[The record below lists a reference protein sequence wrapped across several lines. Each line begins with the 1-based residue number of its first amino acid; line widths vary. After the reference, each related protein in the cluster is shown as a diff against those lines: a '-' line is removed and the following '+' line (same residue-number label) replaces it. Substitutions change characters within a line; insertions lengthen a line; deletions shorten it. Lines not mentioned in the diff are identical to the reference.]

1 MRSHVHQWLF
11 GDLDTARLLDM
22 DERLQSVSRQAMGIL
37 AVALLVCVPWL
48 GPWTLP
54 PLALAMVTFR
64 IAHVRARTSKHRE
77 YVLLGAWLSAET
89 IIAFCVALTGGPRV
103 ATITWLALPIVTL
116 AARFNGRVV
125 AVGSGIS
132 LLLLAAVCLATDFH
146 AVLAEPPL
154 IVAPAALILATAKLS
169 TPLMQSDLEHRGA
182 TVIDGLTGLL
192 NRRAFDIQVDG
203 LAEQAEATGGPLA
216 IVFGDIDHFGELNE
230 RIGHQGGDAAL
241 KQIAARLRGQVR
253 ALDHLYRYG
262 GEEIVLVLGGGLGDA
277 AAVAESLRLAVA
289 GEPLDSGERV
299 TMSFGVAAS
308 DPGKAVRFT
317 DVLEAADRA
326 LYDAKQR
333 GRNRVSTTPQSAP
346 QPTDAQPSILAGAAA
361 ALASDDSQPEPLSV
375 GGADFGVRRSY
386 REVTG

>member
-1 MRSHVHQWLF
+1 VAQAVLSAGNSRSNQRLQQVRRGNATRPAKYGAQVPIGVTGGAPPTRNQPAIPAGVTSGNAAQTFGPRHPIRVMGEARHADCRAMRSRVHQWLF

-37 AVALLVCVPWL
+37 ALALLVCVPWL

-203 LAEQAEATGGPLA
+203 LAEQAEATGGATRDRVRRHRP
-216 IVFGDIDHFGELNE
+216 F
-230 RIGHQGGDAAL
+230 
-241 KQIAARLRGQVR
+241 RGAQR
-253 ALDHLYRYG
+253 TDR
-262 GEEIVLVLGGGLGDA
+262 
-277 AAVAESLRLAVA
+277 
-289 GEPLDSGERV
+289 
-299 TMSFGVAAS
+299 T
-308 DPGKAVRFT
+308 PGRGRGAQ
-317 DVLEAADRA
+317 ADR
-326 LYDAKQR
+326 R
-333 GRNRVSTTPQSAP
+333 AP
-346 QPTDAQPSILAGAAA
+346 ARPSAGA
-361 ALASDDSQPEPLSV
+361 
-375 GGADFGVRRSY
+375 
-386 REVTG
+386 